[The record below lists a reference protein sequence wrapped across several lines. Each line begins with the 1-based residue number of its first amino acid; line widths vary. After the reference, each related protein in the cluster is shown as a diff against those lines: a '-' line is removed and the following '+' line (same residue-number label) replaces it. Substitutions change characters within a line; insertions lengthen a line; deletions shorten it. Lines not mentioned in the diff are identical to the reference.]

1 MPSYT
6 FMNTATNEEETH
18 FLKMSELDEFKA
30 NNTHLKQNLTTC
42 TIIGGMSTSSGSLP
56 EGFKDTLR
64 EMKKKHPKSTGVD
77 NFI

>member
-1 MPSYT
+1 MPSYN
-6 FMNTATNEEETH
+6 FIDENTGEVHEIVMR
-18 FLKMSELDEFKA
+18 MSELDDFKKE
-30 NNTHLKQNLTTC
+30 NPNMKQKLTAT
-42 TIIGGMSTSSGSLP
+42 TIIGGTSTSSGKLP